1 MLAVQRSSSAM
12 KTRFSAR
19 TAGGRRRCGGR
30 GHMSVEAGMGGTS
43 STADHHSAP
52 FTQLS
57 NGNGRGSSHHSQ
69 LNSEFAMDSL
79 ASSSTD
85 PHHIPEV
92 VWGPGKS
99 ADQIA
104 MKLLSLTERQRVA
117 IAARIDPATYSAV
130 RMHAP
135 GVEYNAR
142 ARTLKLKSASA
153 DQLPKQRRLPGS
165 VAVVSA
171 DTADQAIAE
180 EVRVLCDYMGA
191 YCFAIRD
198 VGAANLHGLLA
209 NVDSLRA
216 ADVVVVVAGTDCA
229 LPSLVAG
236 VTQCPVVAVPTS
248 AGFGAALGGMA
259 PLLASLSANTP
270 GIALCNIDNGYG
282 AAAMAVRML
291 KMASRLHAVRSAAEA
306 AAAAAA
312 EAAAALEVPARSG
325 AQN

>member
-1 MLAVQRSSSAM
+1 MHFANGTGL
-12 KTRFSAR
+12 
-19 TAGGRRRCGGR
+19 G
-30 GHMSVEAGMGGTS
+30 SVGAQV
-43 STADHHSAP
+43 AP
-52 FTQLS
+52 
-57 NGNGRGSSHHSQ
+57 
-69 LNSEFAMDSL
+69 EFNLESL
-79 ASSSTD
+79 AATPVD
-85 PHHIPEV
+85 PHQTPEV

-117 IAARIDPATYSAV
+117 MAARIDPATYSAV

-142 ARTLKLKSASA
+142 ARTLKLRSASA
-153 DQLPKQRRLPGS
+153 DQLPKPRRLPGS

-180 EVRVLCDYMGA
+180 EVRVLADYMGA
-191 YCFAIRD
+191 YCFPLRD
-198 VGAANLHGLLA
+198 VGAANLHALLS

-229 LPSLVAG
+229 LPALVAG
-236 VTQCPVVAVPTS
+236 ITQSPVIAVPTS

-259 PLLASLSANTP
+259 PLLAALSANTP
-270 GIALCNIDNGYG
+270 GITLANIDNGYG

-291 KMASRLHAVRSAAEA
+291 RMAARLHAVRSAAEA
-306 AAAAAA
+306 AAAAA
-312 EAAAALEVPARSG
+312 EAAARAVEAATG
-325 AQN
+325 ATAANGAHN